1 MTASVSPRVVAAS
14 SDADS
19 RPLSSLLRTMVTIG
33 CEQIAQA
40 KTRQNDIALNLI
52 TLLSHGIGSE
62 LQLFEG
68 NKVVTSRTTRTLRKM

>member
-1 MTASVSPRVVAAS
+1 
-14 SDADS
+14 
-19 RPLSSLLRTMVTIG
+19 MVTIG